1 MPFLRLR
8 SIPALLSLLF
18 VSAALAE
25 DSALSGTFTPPAEF
39 AGDLGGFRSPLLFN
53 DSSEVPTTPTEHLQG
68 KPAAKG
74 ETGTTAGKAQ
84 KVGS

>member
-1 MPFLRLR
+1 LKDG
-8 SIPALLSLLF
+8 SEIE
-18 VSAALAE
+18 VV
-25 DSALSGTFTPPAEF
+25 
-39 AGDLGGFRSPLLFN
+39 N

-74 ETGTTAGKAQ
+74 ETGATAGKAQ